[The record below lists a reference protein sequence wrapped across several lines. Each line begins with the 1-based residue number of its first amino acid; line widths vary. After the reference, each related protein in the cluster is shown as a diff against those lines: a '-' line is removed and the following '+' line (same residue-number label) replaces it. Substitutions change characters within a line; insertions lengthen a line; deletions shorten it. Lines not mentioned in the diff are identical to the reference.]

1 MRVVVN
7 EKFKV
12 FHGHVPT
19 KLEKGQEVSGEL
31 AAFLLA
37 HAPGKVTRADAEP
50 EPEPGPPAELD
61 IEASAAVVLSW
72 VGEDRERAAAA
83 LAAEQAKEKP
93 RSGLVKSL
101 EKLTAPVES

>member
-19 KLEKGQEVSGEL
+19 QLQAGQEVSGEL
-31 AAFLLA
+31 AAFLLE
-37 HAPGKVTRADAEP
+37 HAPGKVTRADV

-61 IEASAAVVLSW
+61 IDASAAVVLSW
-72 VGEDRERAAAA
+72 VGEDRERAGVA
-83 LAAEQAKEKP
+83 LVAEQAKEKP
-93 RSGLVKSL
+93 RAGLVKAL
-101 EKLTAPVES
+101 EKLTAPAES